1 MKKIVILG
9 NILEFQRGYD
19 LTHNEMDN
27 GSYPVEGSTSTI
39 GFHSKYKTE
48 NSIVIGRSGT
58 IGRPRLILGKFW
70 PHNTALFTTNIK
82 KNNLYYVYYLLL
94 NLDIARM
101 KSGSNIP
108 TLNRNDLYLI
118 HVVYETE
125 YSKQEKIVSVLRAID
140 YQIKRNEDMVH
151 KLQVLALSIYNRWF
165 IQFEHIKPSEKLI
178 FNSELNRTI
187 PENWTVKRIGEICN
201 LSLGGTPKTDVNEY
215 WNGNL
220 NWLNSGEVANFP
232 IVESELKITK
242 LGLENSATKLLKS
255 GTTVVSITGNIRAS
269 FLAIDSCANQSVVGI
284 EENNI
289 YKVGYIYPLIN
300 NLVAYFTKA
309 STGNC
314 QKHINKGAI
323 ENAYALIPPI
333 DVMIEYNNI
342 VNGIYEQIKKISL
355 HNLSLIELKNK
366 LLPLLI
372 NQQLA

>member
-1 MKKIVILG
+1 M
-9 NILEFQRGYD
+9 
-19 LTHNEMDN
+19 
-27 GSYPVEGSTSTI
+27 
-39 GFHSKYKTE
+39 
-48 NSIVIGRSGT
+48 
-58 IGRPRLILGKFW
+58 
-70 PHNTALFTTNIK
+70 
-82 KNNLYYVYYLLL
+82 
-94 NLDIARM
+94 
-101 KSGSNIP
+101 
-108 TLNRNDLYLI
+108 
-118 HVVYETE
+118 
-125 YSKQEKIVSVLRAID
+125 
-140 YQIKRNEDMVH
+140 
-151 KLQVLALSIYNRWF
+151 ALSIYNRWF